1 MTLSVPFSCCLFETD
16 LLNVTVLMNFGSEN
30 VGMIMSIGQSVWSV
44 LKENISLVMHSA
56 TALISVLTVG
66 GNFIVNFLVN
76 GVSTTFSISYFFMGS
91 LEYPQPESYHD

>member
-44 LKENISLVMHSA
+44 LKENIKITGNYSQIFNPLV
-56 TALISVLTVG
+56 
-66 GNFIVNFLVN
+66 
-76 GVSTTFSISYFFMGS
+76 
-91 LEYPQPESYHD
+91 PQ